1 MIKLTINVSDPV
13 STSSTYSYIQI
24 GKAAS
29 AADANAQSG
38 TFVNLGSVITLD
50 SKIGVYNYTAES
62 VPSGYWFTYRFT
74 GNSGSGSWASAF
86 QGKDLGYIAVAE
98 LREYELGTLG
108 LPDGTDSTDG
118 RLERL
123 IGIASTMVDGYCG
136 FSFKY
141 RTSTEDHEWD
151 QTTRRVYP
159 YKRPIV
165 SVTSLD
171 VYVSNQ
177 QHATFSPSDLYVNS
191 TQNYV
196 EVTSLANVTY
206 SLFPAIV
213 ALGLIE
219 TVAKITYVHGY
230 SVTPQDIKDA
240 TALIAIDLASR
251 DSLYQSGMGQLTR
264 LTVGDTTM
272 ERLPQST
279 SGKHSALAIPPT
291 AAAILDQY
299 VAVSLR

>member
-13 STSSTYSYIQI
+13 STSSSYSYIQI
-24 GKAAS
+24 GKAENE
-29 AADANAQSG
+29 ADANSQSG
-38 TFVNLGSVITLD
+38 TFSSLGSVITLD
-50 SKIGVYNYTAES
+50 SKIGVYNYTVES

-74 GNSGSGSWASAF
+74 GNSGSGSWSSAF
-86 QGKDLGYIAVAE
+86 QGKDLGYITVPE
-98 LREYELGTLG
+98 LREYELGALG
-108 LPDGTDSTDG
+108 LPDGTDSTDA

-141 RTSTEDHEWD
+141 RTSVEQHDWN

-165 SVTSLD
+165 SVNTLE
-171 VYVSNQ
+171 VFVSNQ
-177 QHATFSPSDLYVNS
+177 QHATFSPTDLYVNS

-219 TVAKITYVHGY
+219 PVARISYVHGY
-230 SVTPQDIKDA
+230 AVTPQEIKDA

-251 DSLYQSGMGQLTR
+251 DSLYQSGMGQLTK

-272 ERLPQST
+272 ERMPQPT
-279 SGKHSALAIPPT
+279 SGKQSALAIPPT

-299 VAVSLR
+299 IAVSLR